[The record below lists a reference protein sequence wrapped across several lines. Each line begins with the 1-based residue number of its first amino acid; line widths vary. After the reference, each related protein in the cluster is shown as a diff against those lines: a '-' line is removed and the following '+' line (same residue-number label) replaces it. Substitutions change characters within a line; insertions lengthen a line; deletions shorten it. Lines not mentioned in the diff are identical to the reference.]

1 MQSQNEFT
9 INKKYTRLTIQKF
22 AYALLIIGAINW
34 LFIGFFDLNLL
45 TGIFGLNLFS
55 RALFVLVGLA
65 GIYFMFQRDFYLP
78 FLGES
83 VLPCSGLE
91 DREPSGAD
99 TSVTVQVEPFAKV
112 LYWAA
117 EPDAESLKEI
127 NDWRKAYSAFKNIGV
142 TTADESGSA
151 LLNVRK
157 PQPYTVPFKGRIE
170 PHIHYRV
177 CEEDGMI
184 GSIRTVFLAEGAG
197 GVGAV
202 EGFTSGTGA
211 EKQSREFNMNAQ
223 LDAEKLLSNLSKA
236 LPQVQQ
242 AMTALNNQ
250 FAMDAQSGVESSEQH
265 SEIAGQTIAEA
276 FRSY

>member
-1 MQSQNEFT
+1 MV
-9 INKKYTRLTIQKF
+9 IQKF
-22 AYALLIIGAINW
+22 AYILLIVGAINW

-45 TGIFGLNLFS
+45 TGIFGINMFS
-55 RALFVLVGLA
+55 RALFALVGLA

-83 VLPCSGLE
+83 VLPCAGLE

-99 TSVTVQVEPFAKV
+99 TRITVQVEPLTKV

-117 EPDAESLKEI
+117 EPEAEVLKEI
-127 NDWRKAYSAFKNIGV
+127 NDWRKAYSAFENVGI
-142 TTADESGSA
+142 TTADETGVA
-151 LLNVRK
+151 TLNVRK
-157 PQPYTVPFKGRIE
+157 PQAYSVPFKGRLE

-177 CEEDGMI
+177 CEEDGMV
-184 GSIRTVFLAEGAG
+184 GTVNTVFLAEGAG
-197 GVGAV
+197 AAGSI
-202 EGFTSGTGA
+202 EGFTSGSGA
-211 EKQSREFNMNAQ
+211 GAGAGADKKTHEFNINAQ
-223 LDAEKLLSNLSKA
+223 LDPGKLLSNLSKA

-250 FAMDAQSGVESSEQH
+250 FAMDAQQGIDASQH
-265 SEIAGQTIAEA
+265 HGEIAGQTITEA

>member
-1 MQSQNEFT
+1 MPYSSEII
-9 INKKYTRLTIQKF
+9 INKKNTQLIIQKF
-22 AYALLIIGAINW
+22 AYVLLIIGAINW

-83 VLPCSGLE
+83 VLPCAGLE
-91 DREPSGAD
+91 DREPSGAN
-99 TSVTVQVEPFAKV
+99 TSVTVQVTPLSKV

-117 EPDAESLKEI
+117 EPAAEALKEI
-127 NDWRKAYSAFKNIGV
+127 NDWRKAYSAFENIGI
-142 TTADESGSA
+142 TTSDEAGTA
-151 LLNVRK
+151 TLNVRK
-157 PQPYTVPFKGRIE
+157 PQPYTVPFKGRLE

-177 CEEDGMI
+177 CEDDGMI
-184 GSIRTVFLAEGAG
+184 GTVNTVFLKESATDSI
-197 GVGAV
+197 
-202 EGFTSGTGA
+202 EGFTTQADTKKSTH
-211 EKQSREFNMNAQ
+211 EFQMNAQ
-223 LDAEKLLSNLSKA
+223 LDADKLLSNLTKA

-250 FAMDAQSGVESSEQH
+250 FAMDAHNGVDASEQH
-265 SEIAGQTIAEA
+265 GEMAGQTISEA

>member
-99 TSVTVQVEPFAKV
+99 TSVTVQVEPTIVTFVTCNLALFSGSVMISHFLTGKTYWSAV
-112 LYWAA
+112 LY
-117 EPDAESLKEI
+117 
-127 NDWRKAYSAFKNIGV
+127 
-142 TTADESGSA
+142 
-151 LLNVRK
+151 
-157 PQPYTVPFKGRIE
+157 
-170 PHIHYRV
+170 
-177 CEEDGMI
+177 
-184 GSIRTVFLAEGAG
+184 
-197 GVGAV
+197 GAV
-202 EGFTSGTGA
+202 TFC
-211 EKQSREFNMNAQ
+211 
-223 LDAEKLLSNLSKA
+223 SK
-236 LPQVQQ
+236 
-242 AMTALNNQ
+242 
-250 FAMDAQSGVESSEQH
+250 
-265 SEIAGQTIAEA
+265 
-276 FRSY
+276 